1 LRCVRGR
8 GRGFRAVDAVGVDR
22 WDGGQRRGGRW
33 GWGGGEVGGA
43 EMGDGEVGG
52 CLVSLLKME
61 SIESSSRKG
70 EKSLGKG
77 KAGSKQAS

>member
-1 LRCVRGR
+1 MLW
-8 GRGFRAVDAVGVDR
+8 AWID
-22 WDGGQRRGGRW
+22 
-33 GWGGGEVGGA
+33 

>member
-1 LRCVRGR
+1 MRGR

-22 WDGGQRRGGRW
+22 WDGGQRRGGRL